1 MANEQ
6 EAGSIIIALRAQIEG
21 LQKGMAQA
29 KTTLENF
36 AKGVQTAATGVQRAG
51 QQMNQTFGD
60 IDKKSALAAARFGRF
75 TQRLLA
81 FHLAMSSVA
90 ESARRDMGAMRTAI
104 EAVSIGFGAF
114 AAITSILPGKLGIV
128 LGIIAALTLVITK
141 LAAVSE
147 DTIKAFEAFA
157 KTATDLSR
165 KFRDMDKEAAIRRR
179 VNGLF
184 GIPPAEV
191 AKEEFDAT
199 KKEIEDLLKFIEIEV
214 PKRLDDLD
222 SQLRGVRGGDKQLIG
237 RLASS
242 LGVSDAKDV
251 EAAIQREIEAVE
263 NAQQEAVVRV
273 TRAQRGIG
281 DKRAGAQIGATRA
294 AVQALN
300 AELEDTA
307 KIAGTELKF
316 GLIDPLQAAEMNA
329 RAAEKAVRGLI
340 EEAAAF
346 ERATGKPATELGT
359 AITAAADKARK
370 ARELA
375 DRQREVQR
383 QATNFGGA
391 IGEGITAGVLEGL
404 SAMET
409 LARIGGNLMENAL
422 RDAVSV
428 FQDGMTAA
436 FKAITGVAGV
446 ELGGIITGLVGI
458 AGAILSKRGDK
469 GSDSFASIQ
478 SNIESSQAVRGIVAG
493 PSNVAIAA
501 VGENIQRAF
510 EPARQLLAGILSAV
524 QSIDRKAGRGGPG
537 GASLGFAGS
546 VPTT

>member
-6 EAGSIIIALRAQIEG
+6 VAGSIIVALKAQIEG

-29 KTTLENF
+29 KATLDTF
-36 AKGVQTAATGVQRAG
+36 ARGVQTAATGVQRAG
-51 QQMNQTFGD
+51 QQMGQTFGD

-81 FHLAMSSVA
+81 FHLAMTSMA
-90 ESARRDMGAMRTAI
+90 SAVGQGMGQVRTAI
-104 EAVSIGFGAF
+104 EAASIGFGAF
-114 AAITSILPGKLGIV
+114 AAITSVLPGKLGIV

-141 LAAVSE
+141 LAATSE
-147 DTIKAFEAFA
+147 DTVKQLESFA

-165 KFRDMDKEAAIRRR
+165 KFRDMDKEAGIRRR

-191 AKEEFDAT
+191 ATEEFEAT
-199 KKEIEDLLKFIEIEV
+199 KKEIEDLLKFVEIEV

-222 SQLRGVRGGDKQLIG
+222 TQLRGVRGGDKQLTGSIMR
-237 RLASS
+237 RLG
-242 LGVSDAKDV
+242 LSDAKDV

-263 NAQQEAVVRV
+263 NAQQTAVVRV
-273 TRAQRGIG
+273 ARAERGIG
-281 DKRAGAQIGATRA
+281 EKRAGAQIEETRS
-294 AVQALN
+294 AVKKLN

-316 GLIDPLQAAEMNA
+316 GLIDPLQAAEINA
-329 RAAEKAVRGLI
+329 RAAEKAVQGLI
-340 EEAAAF
+340 QEAAAF
-346 ERATGKPATELGT
+346 ERTTGRPSVELGT
-359 AITAAADKARK
+359 AIVGAADKAKK
-370 ARELA
+370 ARDQA

-383 QATNFGGA
+383 QAENFSGA
-391 IGEGITAGVLEGL
+391 IGSGITEGIMEGL

-409 LARIGGNLMENAL
+409 LARVGANLMENAL
-422 RDAVSV
+422 RDAVSG
-428 FQDGMTAA
+428 FQTAMTAA

-446 ELGGIITGLVGI
+446 ELGGLLTGLVGI
-458 AGAILSKRGDK
+458 AGAILAKRGDK

-493 PSNVAIAA
+493 PSNVAIAS
-501 VGENIQRAF
+501 VGESIGREF
-510 EPARQLLAGILSAV
+510 KPVIQLLADIRSILS
-524 QSIDRKAGRGGPG
+524 SMRSGRGGPG